1 IVVDRFSADGT
12 SEVAMTEGAKLIET
26 GVNRSLARNI
36 GLEKSSS
43 DGVLFVDSDMILP
56 PSLIEEC
63 ETGLGKYHA
72 LIIPEISVGRGYW
85 AECKAPERKTYIHNE
100 MIEAARCFRR
110 DALLSLAGYNPRL
123 ERAEEWD
130 LQKDARA
137 GRLAAGRTADDLGKI
152 VHDFRKPLADNAK
165 PLLRAKPISTLE

>member
-1 IVVDRFSADGT
+1 
-12 SEVAMTEGAKLIET
+12 MTEGAKLIET

-72 LIIPEISVGRGYW
+72 LIIAEISVGRGFW
-85 AECKAPERKTYIHNE
+85 AECKAAERKTYMRNA
-100 MIEAARCFRR
+100 MIEAARGFWRE
-110 DALLSLAGYNPRL
+110 ALH
-123 ERAEEWD
+123 
-130 LQKDARA
+130 
-137 GRLAAGRTADDLGKI
+137 TLG
-152 VHDFRKPLADNAK
+152 
-165 PLLRAKPISTLE
+165 